1 VVRVLRSC
9 VFALA
14 LLASAAPAVAATKPG
29 DKAPPFTLTTYDGEQ
44 VTLDQLRGKVVI
56 LNYWATWCGPC
67 RVELPELDAYM
78 RRHKDAGLVVYA
90 VEISGV
96 PKGKLTRLA
105 DLVAF
110 PMVQRVK
117 GRGYGRLNG
126 VPTNYV
132 IDRNGVVRHAKAGAF
147 TRAALEQI
155 VTPLLMEPEPKTVA
169 VAP

>member
-1 VVRVLRSC
+1 VL
-9 VFALA
+9 ALA
-14 LLASAAPAVAATKPG
+14 LLAASAPAVAATKPG
-29 DKAPPFTLTTYDGEQ
+29 EKVPPFTLTTYNGET
-44 VTLDQLRGKVVI
+44 VTLDQLHGKVVI

-78 RRHKDAGLVVYA
+78 RRHKDAGLAIYA

-105 DLVAF
+105 DVVAF

-132 IDRNGVVRHAKAGAF
+132 IDRSGIVRHAQAGAF
-147 TRAALEQI
+147 NRAALEKI
-155 VTPLLMEPEPKTVA
+155 VTPLLTEPVPPA
-169 VAP
+169 AASAQ